1 MALTEGK
8 RAGEFLLTEAN
19 GYRSREEVTVAASQK
34 LVAGAVVGK
43 ITTGGK
49 FAEYN
54 NGASDGTQAAAGIL
68 WEAVDALTGTPA
80 DKRGV
85 IIARDAEVNLDLLT
99 WKSGASQGDIDAG
112 VADLKALGIFCLKNS
127 KHV

>member
-8 RAGEFLLTEAN
+8 YAGEFLLTEAN
-19 GYRSREEVTVAASQK
+19 GYRSREEITVVSGQN

-43 ITTGGK
+43 ITASGK

-54 NGASDGTQAAAGIL
+54 NEVADPADGLEAAAGIL
-68 WEAVDALTGTPA
+68 WESVDATSA
-80 DKRGV
+80 DQRGV

-99 WKSGASQGDIDAG
+99 WKSGASQTDIDDG

-127 KHV
+127 KHA